1 MSINQASAQSIQTQ
15 ADRHHAN
22 WQQTSEGVVFAHH
35 ADNSSQFGSAGLTRL
50 GGTPPDENTIFEI
63 GSITKVF
70 TAILLAEAVR
80 ENLVNF
86 DDVVSRHLPEL
97 KFKKSSPFN
106 RITLT
111 ELATHT
117 SGLPR
122 LPADLFKGSDG
133 ANPYVHYDDQR
144 FVKSLLSFRKKQLEQ
159 PGTYSYSNYGM
170 GILGYVLTQI
180 YGQPFRDLLKEKIL
194 NPLEMS
200 STDSPVRFTELPG
213 HIRERIATPHVA
225 GEAVSHWEL
234 GSLAGAGAMI
244 STAADL
250 IRFGTAHWNVNT
262 PVGLAAS
269 LAEVAKPRIDDQG
282 LGWVN
287 DGDNLSHGGGTGGF
301 RSNLDVNPIDKT
313 VRVFL
318 SNSAGISHE
327 ESVEGNFESIHG
339 YWSGVLNTETE
350 KLRLVSY
357 LDQHGQMVFYS
368 VDQYNGAVLSSKS
381 SFTNDDFSFS
391 FPLIP
396 GVFKGKL
403 QGELSNRELIG
414 SLTVKD
420 ENVIPLTMQYSRE
433 MPALLRKG
441 LDETMHG
448 NLAGLSGYWW
458 GYLGGKKG
466 LFVYL
471 KITSI
476 GEIPVLRLYSP
487 DQTGHANII
496 SSASLKGKNV
506 QMNSDDLSGSFT
518 GKLSRDG
525 KSMKGKWNQGGSTQ
539 LTLRYSSEKPVRE

>member
-144 FVKSLLSFRKKQLEQ
+144 LVKSLLSFRKKQLEQ

-194 NPLEMS
+194 NL
-200 STDSPVRFTELPG
+200 
-213 HIRERIATPHVA
+213 
-225 GEAVSHWEL
+225 
-234 GSLAGAGAMI
+234 
-244 STAADL
+244 
-250 IRFGTAHWNVNT
+250 
-262 PVGLAAS
+262 
-269 LAEVAKPRIDDQG
+269 
-282 LGWVN
+282 
-287 DGDNLSHGGGTGGF
+287 
-301 RSNLDVNPIDKT
+301 
-313 VRVFL
+313 
-318 SNSAGISHE
+318 
-327 ESVEGNFESIHG
+327 
-339 YWSGVLNTETE
+339 
-350 KLRLVSY
+350 
-357 LDQHGQMVFYS
+357 
-368 VDQYNGAVLSSKS
+368 
-381 SFTNDDFSFS
+381 
-391 FPLIP
+391 
-396 GVFKGKL
+396 
-403 QGELSNRELIG
+403 
-414 SLTVKD
+414 
-420 ENVIPLTMQYSRE
+420 
-433 MPALLRKG
+433 
-441 LDETMHG
+441 
-448 NLAGLSGYWW
+448 
-458 GYLGGKKG
+458 
-466 LFVYL
+466 
-471 KITSI
+471 
-476 GEIPVLRLYSP
+476 
-487 DQTGHANII
+487 
-496 SSASLKGKNV
+496 
-506 QMNSDDLSGSFT
+506 
-518 GKLSRDG
+518 
-525 KSMKGKWNQGGSTQ
+525 KSMH
-539 LTLRYSSEKPVRE
+539 